1 MDRLKILVVEDNT
14 ITALDLQEMLE
25 EAGHTVTAVAR
36 TFNEALKAV
45 KTQPPDLALVDI
57 TLEDSAENGIETA
70 REMLLMHRMPIIYLT
85 ADSDHDTFQAAK
97 ETMPAAYLLKP
108 FRADELKLQIELA
121 YHFFQVNQSADNPSA
136 DHLFLPIDKGY
147 EKIALKD
154 VLYLKADGAY
164 VKIFLVSREQPYHI
178 SMNLR
183 HLAQYFPP
191 ANFFRLSRSLLINL
205 NYLERLERNYL
216 YIIGHKTPIPIPATS
231 RKELM
236 KRLTVVRTK

>member
-1 MDRLKILVVEDNT
+1 MDRLKILLVEDNT
-14 ITALDLQEMLE
+14 LTALDLQEILE

-45 KTQPPDLALVDI
+45 KTQPPDMALVDI
-57 TLEDSAENGIETA
+57 TLDGSTENGIETA
-70 REMLLMHRMPIIYLT
+70 REMLLVHRMPIIYLT
-85 ADSDHDTFQAAK
+85 ADSDHGTFQAAK

-121 YHFFQVNQSADNPSA
+121 YHYFQLNQLVDTPSA
-136 DHLFLPIDKGY
+136 AHLFLPVDKGY
-147 EKIALKD
+147 EKIALRD

-164 VKIFLVSREQPYHI
+164 VKIFLTTREQPYHI

-183 HLAQYFPP
+183 HLAQYFS
-191 ANFFRLSRSLLINL
+191 ASNFFRLSRSLLLNL
-205 NYLERLERNYL
+205 DYLERLERNYL
-216 YIIGHKTPIPIPATS
+216 YIVGHKTAIPIPAAS